1 MQKVQDYTRIIID
14 GHSGQLII
22 NPDKNLREK
31 YANDLATYHEK
42 QQKRL
47 EVLAEP
53 SVTKDNVHISLNAN
67 IGQPGDI
74 EAVLKNYAD
83 GVGLYRTEFAYLT
96 RRTFPTETELTDCYN
111 SVIAKLGNKKI
122 VIRTIDIGGDKI
134 SHLIGNSIER
144 NPELGWRAV
153 RMALDCEEVFRTQLR
168 AILKASGKA
177 QINQVSVL
185 FPMISNLTELRKV
198 KTLLNE
204 EHEALISSGQAVAQ
218 NVRTGIMVE
227 IPSVAL
233 LSEKFARE
241 VDFFSIGSNDLV
253 QYTLAVDRTN
263 SKVSHLYQPAN
274 PAVIKL
280 ISEVVKTGQKC
291 NVDVSLCG
299 EMAGDIK
306 YTVLLLG
313 LGLKEL
319 SMNAVLIPS
328 VKQII
333 RELSFAEAEKLMEPI
348 LNMDTSE
355 DIELA
360 LQKINRRL
368 GIE

>member
-1 MQKVQDYTRIIID
+1 
-14 GHSGQLII
+14 
-22 NPDKNLREK
+22 
-31 YANDLATYHEK
+31 
-42 QQKRL
+42 
-47 EVLAEP
+47 
-53 SVTKDNVHISLNAN
+53 
-67 IGQPGDI
+67 
-74 EAVLKNYAD
+74 
-83 GVGLYRTEFAYLT
+83 
-96 RRTFPTETELTDCYN
+96 
-111 SVIAKLGNKKI
+111 
-122 VIRTIDIGGDKI
+122 
-134 SHLIGNSIER
+134 
-144 NPELGWRAV
+144 
-153 RMALDCEEVFRTQLR
+153 
-168 AILKASGKA
+168 
-177 QINQVSVL
+177 
-185 FPMISNLTELRKV
+185 MISNLTELRKV